1 MAVKASANITI
12 SFIVDVKAT
21 YRYYKL
27 QASTES
33 TPSVPTTSP
42 PSGWTSTEP
51 SYEDGSTNTLYFVD
65 QTVFTNDTFI
75 YSEVSKSTS
84 YEAAKLAYN
93 KAINAQNTANNA
105 AKVATNYIN
114 YTSGTG
120 LVVGDMT
127 TNILGKNTIIDANGM
142 AVRDNET
149 ELSRFGAN
157 EIELGKNNSD
167 TTISMRNGN
176 VVIEN
181 LDRGGLNY
189 TRIGSYGNF
198 DVSSIENIS
207 TDKFRRGGILTT
219 IEANDRAEWQYF
231 MQKTWNE
238 LRSYKWN
245 ELNTDIFASS
255 FGTYFETRIYADN
268 NDQEAVNGFNTA
280 RIFLR
285 TASDPSNNRI
295 ASEMGLEADKIK
307 FIGTDI
313 DVEADTIKFI
323 GKLVLPYMMPVGYIF
338 QWVPTDGGPDL
349 STASKVAEYFGFGT
363 WEQVATR
370 SNSIYG
376 NSDTVQPPALFCY
389 MWKRI
394 A

>member
-12 SFIVDVKAT
+12 SFMVDVKAT

-42 PSGWTSTEP
+42 PSGWTTTEP
-51 SYEDGSTNTLYFVD
+51 SYEEGSTNTLYFVD

-120 LVVGDMT
+120 LVIGDMT
-127 TNILGKNTIIDANGM
+127 TNVLGKNTIIDANGM

-149 ELSRFGAN
+149 ELARFGSN

-181 LDRGGLNY
+181 LDRGGINY

-245 ELNTDIFASS
+245 
-255 FGTYFETRIYADN
+255 DN
-268 NDQEAVNGFNTA
+268 
-280 RIFLR
+280 I
-285 TASDPSNNRI
+285 
-295 ASEMGLEADKIK
+295 
-307 FIGTDI
+307 
-313 DVEADTIKFI
+313 
-323 GKLVLPYMMPVGYIF
+323 
-338 QWVPTDGGPDL
+338 
-349 STASKVAEYFGFGT
+349 
-363 WEQVATR
+363 
-370 SNSIYG
+370 
-376 NSDTVQPPALFCY
+376 
-389 MWKRI
+389 
-394 A
+394 

>member
-27 QASTES
+27 QASAES

-51 SYEDGSTNTLYFVD
+51 SYEEGSTNTLYFVD
-65 QTVFTNDTFI
+65 QTVFANDTFI

-127 TNILGKNTIIDANGM
+127 TSTLGKNTLIDANGM

-149 ELSRFGAN
+149 ELARFGAN
-157 EIELGKNNSD
+157 KIEFGKNNSD

-198 DVSSIENIS
+198 DVSSIENMS

-231 MQKTWNE
+231 MKKTWNE

-245 ELNTDIFASS
+245 ELNTDNFASS

-268 NDQEAVNGFNTA
+268 NDQETVNGFNTA

-295 ASEMGLEADKIK
+295 ASEMGLEAD
-307 FIGTDI
+307 
-313 DVEADTIKFI
+313 TIKFI
-323 GKLVLPYMMPVGYIF
+323 GKIVLPYMMPVGYIF

-363 WEQVATR
+363 WAQVAT
-370 SNSIYG
+370 G
-376 NSDTVQPPALFCY
+376 TVQPPALFCY